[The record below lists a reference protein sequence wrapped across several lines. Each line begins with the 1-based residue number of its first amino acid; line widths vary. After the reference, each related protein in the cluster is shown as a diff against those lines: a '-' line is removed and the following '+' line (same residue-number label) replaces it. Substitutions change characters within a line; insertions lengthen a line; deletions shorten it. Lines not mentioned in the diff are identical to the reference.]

1 MKVKNKTLLLLA
13 CLVWMIAGINI
24 ARIGFQSYT
33 GYVSIINII
42 LSILVFIIFW
52 SMIFQKLVQ
61 KHTKRIKQYTSEKQY
76 FWNFFDVKSFCIMA
90 VMMTF
95 GILIRNLQLMPQL
108 FIAVFYTGL
117 GLALVLSGVSFG
129 NKYLT
134 F

>member
-52 SMIFQKLVQ
+52 SMIFQNLVQ
-61 KHTKRIKQYTSEKQY
+61 KHIVFHFHLNYLY
-76 FWNFFDVKSFCIMA
+76 IVK
-90 VMMTF
+90 
-95 GILIRNLQLMPQL
+95 
-108 FIAVFYTGL
+108 GL
-117 GLALVLSGVSFG
+117 L
-129 NKYLT
+129 
-134 F
+134 